1 MMKNKVVEGEL
12 VSMGIEV
19 NTKLKIAKPV
29 NEVFEAIVDP
39 EKMANYWFS
48 SGSARLEQ
56 DKTITLRYEEYDAQ
70 VELTVLEILED
81 KKIAF
86 KWGAPGDEHVVT
98 ITLSEVDDTTTVI
111 EVNEKGWNENDDELI
126 SNLLGN
132 KEGWVY
138 MLTCLK
144 GYLENGSTNLRAA
157 IVF

>member
-1 MMKNKVVEGEL
+1 M
-12 VSMGIEV
+12 
-19 NTKLKIAKPV
+19 
-29 NEVFEAIVDP
+29 
-39 EKMANYWFS
+39 
-48 SGSARLEQ
+48 
-56 DKTITLRYEEYDAQ
+56 RYEEYDAE
-70 VELTVLEILED
+70 VELTVLEIQED
-81 KKIAF
+81 KKIEF

-98 ITLSEVDDTTTVI
+98 ITLSEVDNTTTII
-111 EVNEKGWNENDDELI
+111 EVNEKGWNENDEELI

>member
-1 MMKNKVVEGEL
+1 MRKTKVNEGEL
-12 VSMGIEV
+12 ISMEIQV
-19 NTKLKIAKPV
+19 NTKLKIAKPA
-29 NEVFEAIVDP
+29 NEVFEAIIDT

-48 SGSARLEQ
+48 SDSARLEQ

-70 VELTVLEILED
+70 VELTVLEIKED
-81 KKIAF
+81 KKIEF

-98 ITLSEVDDTTTVI
+98 ITLNEVDNTTTII
-111 EVNEKGWNENDDELI
+111 EVNEKGWNENDEELI

-144 GYLENGSTNLRAA
+144 AYLENGSTNLRAA

>member
-1 MMKNKVVEGEL
+1 ME
-12 VSMGIEV
+12 IQV

-29 NEVFEAIVDP
+29 NEVFEALVDP
-39 EKMANYWFS
+39 KLMANYWFS
-48 SGSARLEQ
+48 SGSERLEQ
-56 DKTITLRYEEYDAQ
+56 DKTITWRYEEYNAE
-70 VELTVLEILED
+70 VELTVVEIQD
-81 KKIAF
+81 NKNIVF

-98 ITLSEVDDTTTVI
+98 ITLNELDPMTTII
-111 EVNEKGWNENDDELI
+111 EVNEKGWNENDDDLI

-144 GYLENGSTNLRAA
+144 GYLENGITNLRAA